1 MKSEWKKCDLFPSTF
16 QKDLNN
22 SVYFFYLGIF
32 KYMTFW
38 NKSVNKYLNK
48 TVEVMNSWI
57 MQNGMLL
64 NWLLFWSQEVSYESN
79 TFFRASLNHV
89 YFPSVTLCN
98 INQGRRSFFLAH
110 GLQNDSK
117 TLKAV
122 LGQAYFGV
130 PPSKVTVFQFIFH
143 SFPAFNTFIFK
154 NLKILRTKLNFVL
167 EQALKER

>member
-1 MKSEWKKCDLFPSTF
+1 M
-16 QKDLNN
+16 
-22 SVYFFYLGIF
+22 
-32 KYMTFW
+32 
-38 NKSVNKYLNK
+38 
-48 TVEVMNSWI
+48 
-57 MQNGMLL
+57 
-64 NWLLFWSQEVSYESN
+64 SYESN

-130 PPSKVTVFQFIFH
+130 PPSKVTMFWFIIH
-143 SFPAFNTFIFK
+143 SFAVLDNLCYIQEFK
-154 NLKILRTKLNFVL
+154 NPM
-167 EQALKER
+167 